1 MAPSARLPR
10 SAPLS
15 TFERAL
21 AVGDLV
27 GFVHAVPGP
36 AVLVRLDERGGA
48 DEAVP
53 WAFPSPERLE
63 AAVDAALDDDDVF
76 IDPSFTADSDE
87 ATATGPAQ
95 PPLPLP
101 PARDRATVLVVPTG
115 GGRVGR
121 AETSAIRVVERS
133 VSRAHAVVSVDDGA
147 WSIVDLDSDNG
158 TGVNGMMLVPGEARP
173 FRSGDILHLGD
184 VSFLFLDV
192 AAFASHLPALVGR

>member
-1 MAPSARLPR
+1 MPPPGRLPR

-15 TFERAL
+15 TYERAL
-21 AVGDLV
+21 AVSDV
-27 GFVHAVPGP
+27 VAFVHDVPGP

-48 DEAVP
+48 DEASP

-63 AAVDAALDDDDVF
+63 AAVEAGLDGDDIF

-101 PARDRATVLVVPTG
+101 PARERATVVVVPAG

-121 AETSAIRVVERS
+121 ADVSAIRIVERS
-133 VSRAHAVVSVDDGA
+133 VSRQHALVSVDDGV

-158 TGVNGMMLVPGEARP
+158 TGVNGMPLVPGTP
-173 FRSGDILHLGD
+173 QTLKSGDVLHLGD
-184 VSFLFLDV
+184 ISFLFLDV
-192 AAFASHLPALVGR
+192 AAFASHLPALAGR